1 MDAKSLG
8 GAVSLEK
15 IFQNRENVHFAVS
28 WAHLARVDHVND
40 MAKSLLVPGRPTG
53 ATCTGTDRLDPQ

>member
-15 IFQNRENVHFAVS
+15 IFQNREENVHNTVS
-28 WAHLARVDHVND
+28 WAHLAWVDHVND
-40 MAKSLLVPGRPTG
+40 MAKSLLVPGCPTG
-53 ATCTGTDRLDPQ
+53 ATCTGTDRLDP